1 LANIFF
7 NSKFDLF
14 LFSDFGESKIVEY
27 SNLDEEFFDI
37 MQMTVYTPYYASTQL
52 IYKMIEYIEA
62 LKVLNHP

>member
-14 LFSDFGESKIVEY
+14 LFSDFGESKIVES

-37 MQMTVYTPYYASTQL
+37 MQMTGYTPYYASPQL
-52 IYKMIEYIEA
+52 IYKMIEYIED